1 MAIQKIMV
9 TDDFAEFIDAPL
21 MVGDIVSVIWGF
33 SSREYLLVHKREA
46 GWIGLRVMEC
56 VGYIPDAISF
66 KTKERNFCVVGGM
79 DIIPNNAINICA
91 RFDYFG
97 KDELNNLINR
107 IKIKEDKMADNQKR
121 FPEVE
126 MPLSSPEYIYT
137 AGYYRCADNIVPGS
151 EKARNNFYV
160 TVSHNDDTVYVYPWV
175 YSRDLTCKE
184 VKHFW
189 KDEVT
194 LGDFFPER
202 IREFVRYS
210 YLMGSNPLP
219 VLRAKFPE
227 FNFRF
232 QDGISDMPD
241 TPLPDEG
248 STIFIDKQGN
258 IRLGDYYPTYEVE
271 ADDPVGMPEL
281 AIPQLD

>member
-1 MAIQKIMV
+1 
-9 TDDFAEFIDAPL
+9 
-21 MVGDIVSVIWGF
+21 
-33 SSREYLLVHKREA
+33 
-46 GWIGLRVMEC
+46 
-56 VGYIPDAISF
+56 
-66 KTKERNFCVVGGM
+66 
-79 DIIPNNAINICA
+79 
-91 RFDYFG
+91 
-97 KDELNNLINR
+97 
-107 IKIKEDKMADNQKR
+107 MADNQKR

-258 IRLGDYYPTYEVE
+258 IRLGDYYPIYAVE
-271 ADDPVGMPEL
+271 ADDPEGMPEL
-281 AIPQLD
+281 AIPGFVK